1 MLILFFLL
9 WIIFNGN
16 ISTEIVL
23 FGIGISAAIF
33 FFVCKY
39 MDYSIKK
46 ELILIKILPLLIEY
60 ALILI
65 WEIIKANFV
74 TTKYILNQKI
84 EIEPQL
90 IHFKVPLQTNIAKVI
105 LANSITLTPGTITV
119 SLEGNEYRVH
129 CLDSD
134 LAEGIFE
141 SIFVKKLFKIERK
154 MKGLGEKI

>member
-1 MLILFFLL
+1 MFILFFLL
-9 WIIFNGN
+9 WIIFNGT
-16 ISTEIVL
+16 ISTEIAL

-33 FFVCKY
+33 FFVCKF

-46 ELILIKILPLLIEY
+46 EIILIKILPLLLEY
-60 ALILI
+60 ALLLI

-74 TTKYILNQKI
+74 TAKYILNQKI

-90 IHFKVPLQTNIAKVI
+90 IHFNVPLQTDIAKVI

-119 SLEGNEYRVH
+119 SLEGDEYRVH

-141 SIFVKKLFKIERK
+141 SIFVKKLFQIERK
-154 MKGLGEKI
+154 MKGLG